1 MQPTGVCHPLLKF
14 PSHSPPQGVLRI
26 SSDGDNQMIFWGE
39 GVEIFYVYFTILG
52 GGNFNKKIFACV
64 I

>member
-1 MQPTGVCHPLLKF
+1 MSPFTQISFPL
-14 PSHSPPQGVLRI
+14 SPPQGVLRI
-26 SSDGDNQMIFWGE
+26 SSDGDNQTIFWGE